1 MPHESMPA
9 GAGLNIPDPDGG
21 VQGPGHHVDPVEL
34 KIRNHEDWASVF
46 IYSVTLGEKVIALF
60 EDYKIC
66 APNPKGEIC
75 QKRSQIV
82 SLQCL
87 FEGGVS
93 LRKTRL
99 GEDR

>member
-34 KIRNHEDWASVF
+34 KIRNHEDWASV
-46 IYSVTLGEKVIALF
+46 SLREKVIALF

-66 APNPKGEIC
+66 VNAPTPVTK
-75 QKRSQIV
+75 
-82 SLQCL
+82 
-87 FEGGVS
+87 
-93 LRKTRL
+93 
-99 GEDR
+99 

>member
-34 KIRNHEDWASVF
+34 KISNHEDWASV
-46 IYSVTLGEKVIALF
+46 SLREKVISLF

-66 APNPKGEIC
+66 VNAPKPKVGFA
-75 QKRSQIV
+75 KSV
-82 SLQCL
+82 T
-87 FEGGVS
+87 
-93 LRKTRL
+93 K
-99 GEDR
+99 

>member
-66 APNPKGEIC
+66 VNAPKPKVGFA
-75 QKRSQIV
+75 KSV
-82 SLQCL
+82 T
-87 FEGGVS
+87 
-93 LRKTRL
+93 K
-99 GEDR
+99 